1 MRKDSSVSINEDE
14 IISMRPILAQAF
26 WLLIVL
32 VLTWGCAVP
41 SDYRACANVHP
52 FTPKVEWC
60 DPNR

>member
-26 WLLIVL
+26 WLLLVL
-32 VLTWGCAVP
+32 VLTVGCSVP
-41 SDYRACANVHP
+41 MDSRPCPNVHP